1 MPRYA
6 RAKKYPL
13 IKTNNFRKNIDRL
26 NKSVQFS
33 SEQENRE
40 YILQANHPLLNSI
53 DGPAAITI
61 NANGGSEI
69 VLVCEHA
76 SNRIPHSLDNLGL
89 GQETIDSH
97 AAWDPGAEAI
107 SLLLSQSLDAPLVNA
122 RFSRLVYDLNRPPE
136 HPEAMRSVSEV
147 HHIPGNENL
156 SVEDAR
162 ARVNA
167 IYKPF
172 CAEVAL
178 VLDKAISQHRR
189 PVLVTIHTFN
199 PSYHGKLRDV
209 ELGILHDDD
218 TRLADQMLL
227 EAAHHTSMVTRR
239 NEPYGPAD
247 GVAHTM
253 RLHAISTGTLNVMIE
268 IRNDLVETPEQQA
281 NVALDIENILRAA
294 LSLLAEPTKV
304 LPFSKEA
311 QA

>member
-1 MPRYA
+1 M
-6 RAKKYPL
+6 
-13 IKTNNFRKNIDRL
+13 
-26 NKSVQFS
+26 
-33 SEQENRE
+33 
-40 YILQANHPLLNSI
+40 QANRPLLNSI

-61 NANGGSEI
+61 NANGESEI

-76 SNRIPHSLDNLGL
+76 SNRMPHSLNNLGL
-89 GQETIDSH
+89 GQETVDSH
-97 AAWDPGAEAI
+97 AAWDPGAEAVA
-107 SLLLSQSLDAPLVNA
+107 LLLSQSLDAPLVNA

-136 HPEAMRSVSEV
+136 HPEAMRSISEV

-156 SVEDAR
+156 SDEDAR

-178 VLDKAISQHRR
+178 ALDKSISQHRN

-199 PSYHGKLRDV
+199 PVYHGKKRDV

-227 EAAHHTSMVTRR
+227 EAAEQTTMVTRR

-253 RLHAISTGTLNVMIE
+253 RLHAIPTGVLNVMLE
-268 IRNDLVETPEQQA
+268 IRNDLVATPEQQSS
-281 NVALDIENILRAA
+281 VARDIEHILRAA
-294 LSLLAEPTKV
+294 LSMLDAPTNV
-304 LPFSKEA
+304 LPVSKEA